1 MHEDDDSTTPIRN
14 AISRHWA
21 LFACAAF
28 FVLAW
33 YFFTST
39 ASAHEAPTG
48 WTYPYACC
56 SGQDC
61 REVPSASVKEMPDGY
76 HLPSGEIVPM
86 TDGRIRPSPDGETHL
101 CTVAGADDGRMICLF
116 LPPKGA

>member
-1 MHEDDDSTTPIRN
+1 MRL
-14 AISRHWA
+14 AITIA
-21 LFACAAF
+21 AIFAVAYAVVWLAVDMAYPHDAMPTAAQ
-28 FVLAW
+28 
-33 YFFTST
+33 
-39 ASAHEAPTG
+39 PKG

-101 CTVAGADDGRMICLF
+101 CTVAGAEDGRMICLF